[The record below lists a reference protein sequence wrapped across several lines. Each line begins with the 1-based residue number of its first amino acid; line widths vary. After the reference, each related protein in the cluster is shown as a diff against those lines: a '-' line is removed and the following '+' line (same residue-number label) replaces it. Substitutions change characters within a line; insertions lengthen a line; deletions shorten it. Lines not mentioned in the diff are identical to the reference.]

1 MENLMINELNN
12 NNNNHNND
20 NSIDNNNNN
29 EKKINNKK
37 MTHWEMLP
45 SSSNWYCT
53 LIADCNENQIFIYAC
68 KSFVSIFDVNKKKFI
83 GELIGHNDRITSV
96 SFFKRIDDNSDTIIN
111 GEDRNKLCITG
122 SDDKTVRIWN
132 YEDLKCL
139 YFHQE
144 HKASVTC
151 VLSSP
156 LVSDL
161 VISGDKDGTLVIW
174 KTKFNHVLPVIPITG
189 NISITSLAFS
199 PNNQDL
205 ITIGYSNGIVI
216 IYNFILRTIICKISA
231 HSSDV
236 LSIVWFDS
244 NIIYSN
250 NIFNTNKL
258 NLNSTDKNILPCGV
272 YLSTCSKDKSI
283 KIWKQVGNSIDIGFT
298 SLYQFNPAKYSIQ
311 HSSGGSSMNEKQQRV
326 WLTLSW
332 SPASPQ
338 YLISNSL
345 TADIL
350 VWDLSNL
357 KQAPEKFQTGHQRLI
372 FNIIQ
377 VPSPST
383 SVSVDPNDTSSSST
397 NKPNTAKYKNKIITL
412 SLDRQIIIW
421 ENMKWKTRIQAL
433 GGFVY
438 SIDTCSYT
446 PNTFAIGC
454 GDNTI
459 RLWSPTENQKD
470 RYESKMLWKGIQS
483 KVTAISFCKDYGI
496 NHSTLI
502 AFGMDDG
509 RAGVYNINNNQST
522 IFPGGHK
529 NEIYEIVWKPP
540 NKNNTV
546 ENKQQEKPSKI
557 YTIGNN
563 EIFEW
568 DYNHFDKGFTN
579 MGPSIQSRNPNETFS
594 KHRTDI
600 NWNLDG
606 DMVAIGHSDGTI
618 DIFNSDFKLLTRI
631 KEHKKLINRVKWSQF
646 PEHKNTL
653 ASASNDKKIN
663 IYKINQIKQNIE
675 KDENQEENQKK
686 EGIEEFKIELIYQFS
701 GHRNNVCSI
710 DWSKHDWRLLASASA
725 DGTIQVW
732 NIESKELVSNMRG
745 HDGRVFT
752 VCWSFVEPNLLSTG
766 GEDQTV
772 RIWDYTKQ
780 PYKTPNES
788 LPTKPSPP
796 QIAISLN
803 KKIEENKQQNL
814 QETLVNTNTSS
825 STTSTAIAIN
835 NPVSPSKNQSSTSP
849 VLLPENL
856 PKKRPILLLNK
867 DIVQKVDNTQSVI
880 PLAKYILENEDKVNI
895 DYGGNCGN
903 DKIEAIF
910 SEKKLVID
918 KLIEKESNE
927 LLKIDD
933 IENYLSINCWN
944 GNIKNALYQIIKN
957 GKLTGNIVALSIQA
971 GREIYESICSLYS
984 QQLICTGDFHMAVS
998 YLLLTG
1004 HVKDAIDVY
1013 RNAML
1018 YQEAILLA
1026 KSRFPIDDPIIDQL
1040 FLEWAKLTETSHSIH
1055 SIKCYLAIS
1064 KSQYETTKS
1073 EILKIL
1079 SIPTKQTLKIQN
1091 DLINYLK

>member
-1 MENLMINELNN
+1 
-12 NNNNHNND
+12 
-20 NSIDNNNNN
+20 
-29 EKKINNKK
+29 
-37 MTHWEMLP
+37 
-45 SSSNWYCT
+45 
-53 LIADCNENQIFIYAC
+53 
-68 KSFVSIFDVNKKKFI
+68 
-83 GELIGHNDRITSV
+83 
-96 SFFKRIDDNSDTIIN
+96 
-111 GEDRNKLCITG
+111 
-122 SDDKTVRIWN
+122 
-132 YEDLKCL
+132 
-139 YFHQE
+139 
-144 HKASVTC
+144 
-151 VLSSP
+151 
-156 LVSDL
+156 
-161 VISGDKDGTLVIW
+161 
-174 KTKFNHVLPVIPITG
+174 
-189 NISITSLAFS
+189 
-199 PNNQDL
+199 
-205 ITIGYSNGIVI
+205 
-216 IYNFILRTIICKISA
+216 
-231 HSSDV
+231 
-236 LSIVWFDS
+236 
-244 NIIYSN
+244 
-250 NIFNTNKL
+250 
-258 NLNSTDKNILPCGV
+258 
-272 YLSTCSKDKSI
+272 
-283 KIWKQVGNSIDIGFT
+283 
-298 SLYQFNPAKYSIQ
+298 
-311 HSSGGSSMNEKQQRV
+311 MNEKQQRV

-350 VWDLSNL
+350 
-357 KQAPEKFQTGHQRLI
+357 
-372 FNIIQ
+372 
-377 VPSPST
+377 
-383 SVSVDPNDTSSSST
+383 
-397 NKPNTAKYKNKIITL
+397 
-412 SLDRQIIIW
+412 IW
-421 ENMKWKTRIQAL
+421 
-433 GGFVY
+433 VY
-438 SIDTCSYT
+438 YT

-529 NEIYEIVWKPP
+529 NETYEIVWKPP

-814 QETLVNTNTSS
+814 QETLANTNTSS
-825 STTSTAIAIN
+825 STTSTATAIN

-849 VLLPENL
+849 VLLPITENL

-880 PLAKYILENEDKVNI
+880 PLAKYILENDDKVNI

-910 SEKKLVID
+910 SENKLVID

-1064 KSQYETTKS
+1064 KSQYETTKI

-1079 SIPTKQTLKIQN
+1079 SVPTKQTLKIQN